1 MKFAEEEKARKLLA
15 EKSVTSVDEYG
26 DDDFDDDFE
35 AVEEEGTKSKESSKV
50 ISDDFETLENEGTKS
65 KESSKVISDN
75 VIEDDE
81 EDDYDN
87 DGFESSQIREEESKI
102 LESKPS
108 VISDDYGDDFEDSMQ
123 GSPLKPGESIT
134 STGDDY
140 GDDFE

>member
-1 MKFAEEEKARKLLA
+1 MLLVIIHMCIFLSCID
-15 EKSVTSVDEYG
+15 KSFPKPDIPFLEDENHDKDG
-26 DDDFDDDFE
+26 DGF
-35 AVEEEGTKSKESSKV
+35 S
-50 ISDDFETLENEGTKS
+50 ENEG
-65 KESSKVISDN
+65 DC
-75 VIEDDE
+75 DDSNSQIYPGSAQFE
-81 EDDYDN
+81 PVTSCTPDYDN